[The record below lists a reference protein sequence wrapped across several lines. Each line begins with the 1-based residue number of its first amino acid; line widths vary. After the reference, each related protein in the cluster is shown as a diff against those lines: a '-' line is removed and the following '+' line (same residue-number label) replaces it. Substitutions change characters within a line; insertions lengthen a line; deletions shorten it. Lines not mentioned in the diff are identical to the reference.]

1 LVDVLRYKSC
11 PAILAN
17 FVEGDLVMRAPVILI
32 ALAPLL
38 PSTSAEAQRVL
49 WDRLGTAEVR
59 AGSTR
64 ETVWTPGRQ
73 RHREVRLCVAR
84 RSLRVQSFTI
94 GFPSRQGRWP
104 SEQTVPLNRTISAGQ
119 CSRATWIRGGPR
131 DIRRVEIRFTRLQR
145 GARATV
151 RVEGR

>member
-1 LVDVLRYKSC
+1 
-11 PAILAN
+11 
-17 FVEGDLVMRAPVILI
+17 MRTSVILI
-32 ALAPLL
+32 AFAPLL
-38 PSTSAEAQRVL
+38 ASTPADAQR
-49 WDRLGTAEVR
+49 WSRLGAVDVR
-59 AGSTR
+59 VGSTR

-73 RHREVRLCVAR
+73 RQREVRLCVTR
-84 RSLRVQSFTI
+84 RALRVQSFTI